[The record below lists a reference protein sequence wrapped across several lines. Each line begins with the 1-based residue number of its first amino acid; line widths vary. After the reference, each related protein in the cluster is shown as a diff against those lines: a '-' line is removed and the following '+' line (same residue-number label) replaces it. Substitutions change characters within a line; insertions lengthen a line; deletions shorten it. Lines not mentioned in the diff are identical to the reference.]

1 MPESLTTLPEL
12 KVNVFPGGFN
22 WGLYVGID
30 RGFFAKQGINVQVL
44 GTPNSVTQMTEFA
57 EGKFDIA
64 MTAVDN
70 IVAYREG
77 QGEAPIGA
85 QPEFFAFMGSDSGFL
100 SLVASPDISKIADL
114 AGKVLSVDALTTG
127 YAFVL
132 YEILRR
138 NGFDRNA
145 YELRR
150 VGGMIQRMNSLL
162 EGNEKATLLSAPYNL
177 IAKSRGQTQL
187 VTATD
192 VLGAYQGNVAAARR
206 SWAEK
211 NRSSVVAFIRGY
223 RASIAWLRDASNRAA
238 AVDVLVR
245 NVSGMSRDV
254 AEASYPELVASEH
267 GFFPDC
273 KIDVAGLERVLEL
286 RSRYAEPKKELRDPL
301 QYCDLSYFDE
311 ATGRG

>member
-1 MPESLTTLPEL
+1 MSPQELNLPEL

-22 WGLYVGID
+22 WGLYVGIEK
-30 RGFFAKQGINVQVL
+30 GFFAEQGLQIQIL

-77 QGEAPIGA
+77 QGEAPIGS

-100 SLVASPDISKIADL
+100 RLVSSPDISTIADL

-138 NGFDRNA
+138 NGVDRNA

-150 VGGMIQRMNSLL
+150 RGGMIQRMNSLL
-162 EGNEKATLLSAPYNL
+162 EENESATLLSAPYNL
-177 IAKSRGQTQL
+177 IAKGRGQRQL
-187 VTATD
+187 VTATS
-192 VLGAYQGNVAAARR
+192 VL
-206 SWAEK
+206 
-211 NRSSVVAFIRGY
+211 
-223 RASIAWLRDASNRAA
+223 
-238 AVDVLVR
+238 
-245 NVSGMSRDV
+245 
-254 AEASYPELVASEH
+254 
-267 GFFPDC
+267 
-273 KIDVAGLERVLEL
+273 
-286 RSRYAEPKKELRDPL
+286 
-301 QYCDLSYFDE
+301 
-311 ATGRG
+311 